1 MTPGLR
7 LLLAR
12 LAAWTLLFAGWL
24 GLGAL
29 ALQHGPAGWAQFA
42 PQALWL
48 ATVAVA
54 QPLLARRPPGA
65 AALRGLLLAAGLATA
80 AAIGSAQWA
89 AAALAWGLLL
99 VAASNAVRRL
109 RGAALA
115 SGAIVE
121 SPRGAALAGHVG
133 KRARKGHKLEGFKR
147 PMRVL
152 PG

>member
-48 ATVAVA
+48 ATVAVV
-54 QPLLARRPPGA
+54 QPLPTTATTRVPR
-65 AALRGLLLAAGLATA
+65 ATA
-80 AAIGSAQWA
+80 SWYARS
-89 AAALAWGLLL
+89 
-99 VAASNAVRRL
+99 S
-109 RGAALA
+109 A
-115 SGAIVE
+115 SG
-121 SPRGAALAGHVG
+121 R
-133 KRARKGHKLEGFKR
+133 
-147 PMRVL
+147 MR
-152 PG
+152 